1 LGKGMKLKE
10 ILTAT
15 KSVAEGVATA
25 LSAYE
30 LSKKQGI
37 EMPIVE
43 QIYEVIYKE
52 KSPAAAVT
60 MLMNRTLKSEF

>member
-1 LGKGMKLKE
+1 
-10 ILTAT
+10 
-15 KSVAEGVATA
+15 
-25 LSAYE
+25 
-30 LSKKQGI
+30 
-37 EMPIVE
+37 MPIVE